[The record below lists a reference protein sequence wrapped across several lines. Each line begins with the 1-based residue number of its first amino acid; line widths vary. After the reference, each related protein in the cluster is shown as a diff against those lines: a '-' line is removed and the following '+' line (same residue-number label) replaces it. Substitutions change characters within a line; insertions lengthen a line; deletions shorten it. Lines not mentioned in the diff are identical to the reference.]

1 MSLKQYN
8 EKRNFN
14 ITNEPSGKTKSN
26 KSKKLNFVI
35 QYHQARAKH
44 YDFRLEY
51 KGVMIS
57 FAVPKGLSTNPKDK
71 RLAVHVEDH
80 PLDYQY
86 FEGVIPIGQYG
97 AGTVE
102 IFDKGTYEPLNSFT
116 KGLKDGK
123 LLFFLNGKK
132 YIGAWT
138 LVRMDEKNWLIIKE
152 KDEFEN
158 IKVDM
163 KNNTK
168 TNKKSKNDSKNTK
181 KPQKNASKLVKNPF
195 SKVNVQL
202 AKLTKEIPKGNDWLF
217 EIKYDGYRIIAFIE
231 NGKVKLKTRN
241 NIDYTQKFFTIM
253 QELKDNFSSKTMVL
267 DGEVV
272 SFDSKGRT
280 DFGLLQ
286 QNIKA
291 GNNNLSFVIFDI
303 LALDGKDLRD
313 MPLIDR
319 KQILSEQLK
328 NTKDLIFSEYVLGK
342 GSQSF
347 NLAKKLNLEGI
358 VAKKVDSLYTGTRN
372 GDWLKIKCYN
382 RQEFV
387 IGGFTTTEKNK
398 KLSAILVG
406 YYDNKK
412 LIYVGKVGTGFTQT
426 LREDLNKMLSK
437 IIIKNSPFYH
447 DNIKEKNIAFLS
459 PKYIAEIQYQE
470 LTKEGLLRQPSFVG
484 LRDDKKP
491 NQVVLENKK
500 WAKKFVI

>member
-1 MSLKQYN
+1 MSLKKYN
-8 EKRNFN
+8 EKRDFN
-14 ITNEPSGKTKSN
+14 ITSEPSGKSKSK

-44 YDFRLEY
+44 YDFRLEH

-86 FEGVIPIGQYG
+86 FEGVIPKGQYG

-123 LLFFLNGKK
+123 LLFFLNGEK
-132 YIGAWT
+132 YVGAWT
-138 LVRMDEKNWLIIKE
+138 LVRMDEKNWLVIKE
-152 KDEFEN
+152 KDEFVN
-158 IKVDM
+158 AKVKM
-163 KNNTK
+163 KNSAK
-168 TNKKSKNDSKNTK
+168 TSKNSKNDSKYTK
-181 KPQKNASKLVKNPF
+181 KTPKKASKSVKNPF
-195 SKVNVQL
+195 SKVDVEL
-202 AKLTKEIPKGNDWLF
+202 AKLTNEVPKGKDWLF

-241 NIDYTQKFFTIM
+241 NTDYTQKFSTIT
-253 QELKDNFSSKTMVL
+253 QEIKDNFLSKTMVL

-291 GNNNLSFVIFDI
+291 CNGNLSYVIFDI

-313 MPLIDR
+313 TPLIDR

-342 GSQSF
+342 GTQSF

-358 VAKKVDSLYTGTRN
+358 VAKKVDSFYTGTRN
-372 GDWLKIKCYN
+372 GDWIKIKCYN

-406 YYDNKK
+406 YYDNKN
-412 LIYVGKVGTGFTQT
+412 LSFVGKVGTGFTQT
-426 LREDLNKMLSK
+426 LREELNKILSK
-437 IIIKNSPFYH
+437 IIVKKSPFSD
-447 DNIKEKNIAFLS
+447 DNIKEKNITFVR
-459 PKYIAEIQYQE
+459 PKYVAEIQYQE
-470 LTKEGLLRQPSFVG
+470 LTKDGHLRQPSFLG
-484 LRDDKKP
+484 LREDKKP

-500 WAKKFVI
+500 